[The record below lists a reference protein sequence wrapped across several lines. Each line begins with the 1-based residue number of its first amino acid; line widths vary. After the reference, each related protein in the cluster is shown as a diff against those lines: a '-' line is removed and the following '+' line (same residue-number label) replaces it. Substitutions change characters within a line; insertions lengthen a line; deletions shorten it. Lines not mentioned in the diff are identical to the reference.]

1 MSERTGSI
9 ARNPSKVI
17 SEGVPA
23 TWWPVIN
30 RAFFYLSLGF
40 IIFVLAFPIFWMFS
54 SALRPQSELFTQSA
68 KFLPGTISFEH
79 YLTLVNLTD
88 FWLYYMNSVVISL
101 GVVTLTTVLSTLG
114 GYGLSRVE
122 IPFKM
127 VFARGV
133 LFGYMFPAILLG
145 IPMFII
151 WRKLGLLNS
160 YIGVILA
167 ITALSLPFS
176 LWLMWKFFQTIPESL
191 EEAGRVMGTTRFGAF
206 YDIALPMAK
215 PGMMAVAI
223 FSFAVSWNAYTIPKI
238 LITDRSSWVL
248 TIAVDQFIQA
258 ESISWGPIMAAS
270 SLMLIPAFVF
280 VYFLQTYILRGF
292 KAGGIG

>member
-1 MSERTGSI
+1 MSDRTGSLT
-9 ARNPSKVI
+9 RNPSKVV
-17 SEGVPA
+17 SESVPA

-40 IIFVLAFPIFWMFS
+40 IVLLLAFPIFWMFS

-68 KFLPGTISFEH
+68 KFLPGTVSFEH

-88 FWLYYMNSVVISL
+88 FGLYYMNSVVISL

-114 GYGLSRVE
+114 GYGLSRVD
-122 IPFKM
+122 IPFKI

-151 WRKLGLLNS
+151 WRNLGLLNS

-191 EEAGRVMGTTRFGAF
+191 EEAGRVMGTTRFGTF

>member
-9 ARNPSKVI
+9 TRNPSKVI

-23 TWWPVIN
+23 SWWPVIN
-30 RAFFYLSLGF
+30 RTFFYLSLGF

-54 SALRPQSELFTQSA
+54 SALRPQSELFTQGA

-88 FWLYYMNSVVISL
+88 FGLYYMNSVVISL

-151 WRKLGLLNS
+151 WRNLGLLNS

-292 KAGGIG
+292 RAGGIG